1 MPFQSGFEHILRE
14 REAMAPYTWLRL
26 GGEAEYFAEPTSV
39 EELVQLV
46 HRCHQENMPVR
57 LLGGGSNVLIRGE
70 GVKGLVIH
78 LSAGQFCD
86 VRADDGGL
94 TAGGGAKLSHL
105 ISAAVREGLAGLEP
119 LVGIPG
125 TVGGALHGNATCH
138 GTDIGHCTQAAT
150 VLTHSG
156 ELIERSRA
164 DLLFAYRESSLDEL
178 VILQARLELEQ
189 ADPLELT
196 KRMQKLWIVNK
207 AAQPLREQRTAIL
220 FKDPG
225 GISAASLI
233 DQAGLHGTRIGGVE
247 LSDRNANYV
256 VVGANAVSR
265 DVLGLIDYLREGV
278 LQRLGVELQTA
289 VDIW

>member
-1 MPFQSGFEHILRE
+1 MPFQSGFEHILRQ

-39 EELVQLV
+39 EELAQLV
-46 HRCHQENMPVR
+46 QRCHQEDMPVR

-78 LSAGQFCD
+78 LSAGRFCGLS
-86 VRADDGGL
+86 AGDGVL
-94 TAGGGAKLSHL
+94 AAGGGAKLSHL
-105 ISAAVREGLAGLEP
+105 VSTAVREGLAGLEP
-119 LVGIPG
+119 LAGLPG
-125 TVGGALHGNATCH
+125 TVGGALHGNAVCH

-150 VLTHSG
+150 VLTHTG
-156 ELIERSRA
+156 ELVERPRG

-178 VILQARLELEQ
+178 VILEARFESERT
-189 ADPLELT
+189 DPRELT

-207 AAQPLREQRTAIL
+207 AAQPLGDQRTAMI

-225 GISAASLI
+225 GVSAASLI
-233 DQAGLHGTRIGGVE
+233 DQAGLHGTRVGGVE
-247 LSDRNANYV
+247 LSDRNANFAV
-256 VVGANAVSR
+256 AGPNATSQ
-265 DVLGLIDYLREGV
+265 DVLGLLDYLREGV
-278 LQRLGVELQTA
+278 LQRLGVELNTA